1 MEHGEAGVKGSWR
14 TLFFAQGLYSCLPPS
29 YLKSQ
34 ADCIGDTLTA
44 RHKLPPPIQMY
55 LGPVPPWRMPRH
67 GGASQHQAML
77 WSWASPRK
85 PPWQSKPGFSRMSST
100 AGSTCYKGC
109 RRGHLL
115 KAAQTT
121 KITHRHLRGFKSL
134 PLLKDQMLV
143 VDSYNKNHA
152 SCKPSAG
159 SPSLVDFSGFKECF
173 SKPFF
178 NFSVHKIL

>member
-1 MEHGEAGVKGSWR
+1 MEHGEAGVKGSCR